1 MMKSKKRKD
10 KKKSKKKN
18 KNDNDDVQEY
28 TSGLTQGNTS
38 EMGNTT
44 QGMLNETSDPL
55 KANGKK
61 KKDNRQNNK
70 FFNKSE
76 KNNEDVVPSP
86 RGATSEVTQ

>member
-28 TSGLTQGNTS
+28 TTGGGVTQGNTS

-44 QGMLNETSDPL
+44 
-55 KANGKK
+55 
-61 KKDNRQNNK
+61 
-70 FFNKSE
+70 
-76 KNNEDVVPSP
+76 
-86 RGATSEVTQ
+86 